1 MPDPLDLDAIEA
13 QASLLDRIFPI
24 SDVAQL
30 ASRVPALVAEVRA
43 LRATNSRLNRRA
55 QQAEAAAQVT
65 IEDCKRQGVSLGRLL
80 SAGGYAMRERE
91 RDEARADLA
100 AERQAMQRVI
110 ALHQPKFWNRYYRP
124 TDDRTE
130 ASSAR
135 CDECRE
141 TVPLDGCKTF
151 RAALSPAGSET

>member
-1 MPDPLDLDAIEA
+1 MPEPLDLDAIEA
-13 QASLLDRIFPI
+13 RAQRLHATGTGGM
-24 SDVAQL
+24 DVAEDARL
-30 ASRVPALVAEVRA
+30 LVAEVRA